1 MVIPIIEIAMMV
13 VPVVVAVAV
22 FMEGTVTKGVVMRN
36 PPTVPST

>member
-22 FMEGTVTKGVVMRN
+22 FMRGTVTKGDVMRN
-36 PPTVPST
+36 PLIVPST

>member
-22 FMEGTVTKGVVMRN
+22 FMRRTVTKGVGMRN
-36 PPTVPST
+36 PPIVPST

>member
-22 FMEGTVTKGVVMRN
+22 FMR
-36 PPTVPST
+36 